1 MGLFWLIVVAR
12 VRLVK
17 ILKIEVA
24 VPSLE
29 LRRSSWAY
37 AREVAERPRE
47 GAPSDPA
54 PDSVRSQRARHRRCG
69 ERLCGPRFLLI
80 AGQSLS
86 CALPSK
92 IFCGPSHDLPNSI
105 IWEGQNDK
113 SRTNLLKIL
122 VGAAGFEPTTC
133 STQNCRATR
142 LRYTP
147 ISGKTRRYTLKNAS
161 ARRDAGGATAA
172 TPF

>member
-1 MGLFWLIVVAR
+1 MSEPVPRFSMTR
-12 VRLVK
+12 
-17 ILKIEVA
+17 A
-24 VPSLE
+24 VHLAGHRRACAAGEDSQSTSGGPGPE

-37 AREVAERPRE
+37 ARELAERPRE
-47 GAPSDPA
+47 AAPSDPA

-80 AGQSLS
+80 AGHRLS

-92 IFCGPSHDLPNSI
+92 IFCGPSHALPNSI

-133 STQNCRATR
+133 STQN
-142 LRYTP
+142 
-147 ISGKTRRYTLKNAS
+147 
-161 ARRDAGGATAA
+161 
-172 TPF
+172 